1 MVELKYRSKPRA
13 SVMNTT
19 QDEARIRNRVLLAT
33 RPQAQQ
39 FLTDH
44 SEIRPLVS
52 GDTIYAS
59 GQEVTHAILPHDGI
73 LSYMAQIGPQRVV
86 EKASIG
92 AEGFVGFTYLMGG
105 GPSLSDVVV
114 TVDGY
119 ASWLPLDALNEAMQR
134 FICVREAMLAY
145 AQGLIVQLMETVA
158 CNSLHT
164 AEQRVAR
171 WLLVADDRTGAP
183 EFRVTQDAIAQMLGL
198 RRATVSQVCSDLM
211 QAGAIAYSRGRLTV
225 MDRERLAS
233 FGCECYRRI
242 QAVQLQPFIG

>member
-1 MVELKYRSKPRA
+1 
-13 SVMNTT
+13 MNPA
-19 QDEARIRNRVLLAT
+19 QDQFLIRNRVLLAT

-39 FLTDH
+39 FLTEN
-44 SEIRPLVS
+44 SEIRPLVA

-59 GQEVTHAILPHDGI
+59 GDAVTHAILPHDGI
-73 LSYMAQIGPQRVV
+73 ISYQAQIGAERIV

-92 AEGFVGFTYLMGG
+92 SEGFVGFTYLMGG

-119 ASWLPLDALNEAMQR
+119 ASWLPLDALNDAMAR

-145 AQGLIVQLMETVA
+145 AQVLIVQLMETVA

-171 WLLVADDRTGAP
+171 WLLVSGDRMATP
-183 EFRVTQDAIAQMLGL
+183 EFRVTQDTIAQMLGL

-225 MDRERLAS
+225 MDRARLAS
-233 FGCECYRRI
+233 FGCQCHRRM
-242 QAVQLQPFIG
+242 QAVQLQPFEG

>member
-1 MVELKYRSKPRA
+1 
-13 SVMNTT
+13 MNTT
-19 QDEARIRNRVLLAT
+19 QDGTRIRNRVLLAT

-39 FLTDH
+39 FLADH
-44 SEIRPLVS
+44 SEIRPLVT

-73 LSYMAQIGPQRVV
+73 LSYMTQASPLRVV
-86 EKASIG
+86 EQASIG
-92 AEGFVGFTYLMGG
+92 AEGFVGFTVLMGG

-119 ASWLPLDALNEAMQR
+119 ASWLPLDALNEAMVK
-134 FICVREAMLAY
+134 FVCVRQAMLAY

-164 AEQRVAR
+164 AEQRVTR
-171 WLLVADDRTGAP
+171 WLLLADDRTAAQD
-183 EFRVTQDAIAQMLGL
+183 FHVTQDAIAQMLGL

-211 QAGAIAYSRGRLTV
+211 HAGAIAYSRGRLTV
-225 MDRERLAS
+225 LDRAQLAGFS
-233 FGCECYRRI
+233 CECYRRI
-242 QAVQLQPFIG
+242 QAVQLRPFAE

>member
-1 MVELKYRSKPRA
+1 MNRA
-13 SVMNTT
+13 
-19 QDEARIRNRVLLAT
+19 QDEARIRNRVVLAT

-39 FLTDH
+39 FLTEH

-73 LSYMAQIGPQRVV
+73 LSYMAKIGPQRIV

-119 ASWLPLDALNEAMQR
+119 ASWLPLDALNEAMKR

-145 AQGLIVQLMETVA
+145 AQGLIVELMETVA

-171 WLLVADDRTGAP
+171 WLLVSADRMISP

-211 QAGAIAYSRGRLTV
+211 QAGAIAYSRGRLTIL
-225 MDRERLAS
+225 DQTRLAD
-233 FGCECYRRI
+233 FGCQCHRRI
-242 QAVQLQPFIG
+242 QAVQIKPFVA